1 MKFESPLIKGTLVKR
16 YKRFLA
22 DVTLENGSIVTAH
35 VANPGS
41 MLELA
46 KPGSTVWLE
55 INDDPKRKLKYS
67 WKLIETNQTF
77 IGVDTHYAN
86 KIIKEALDNNAFGLN
101 YESYEIEIKY
111 GENSRIDFLLYF
123 KQAPKMFLE
132 VKSVTLSR
140 EAGLAE
146 FPDSKTLR
154 GAKHMNEL
162 TEMVKK
168 GFQSTILFLVQRSDI
183 DLFKIA
189 GDIDPNYQ
197 ESYNNAI
204 KQGVRVLCYD
214 CVISKEGIT
223 IGKRLDLANVS
234 NSA

>member
-1 MKFESPLIKGTLVKR
+1 M
-16 YKRFLA
+16 
-22 DVTLENGSIVTAH
+22 
-35 VANPGS
+35 
-41 MLELA
+41 
-46 KPGSTVWLE
+46 
-55 INDDPKRKLKYS
+55 
-67 WKLIETNQTF
+67 
-77 IGVDTHYAN
+77 
-86 KIIKEALDNNAFGLN
+86 N
-101 YESYEIEIKY
+101 YESYETEIKY

-189 GDIDPNYQ
+189 GDIDPNY
-197 ESYNNAI
+197 EEFYNNAI

>member
-1 MKFESPLIKGTLVKR
+1 
-16 YKRFLA
+16 
-22 DVTLENGSIVTAH
+22 
-35 VANPGS
+35 
-41 MLELA
+41 
-46 KPGSTVWLE
+46 
-55 INDDPKRKLKYS
+55 
-67 WKLIETNQTF
+67 
-77 IGVDTHYAN
+77 
-86 KIIKEALDNNAFGLN
+86 
-101 YESYEIEIKY
+101 
-111 GENSRIDFLLYF
+111 
-123 KQAPKMFLE
+123 MFLE

-189 GDIDPNYQ
+189 GDIDPNYE

>member
-1 MKFESPLIKGTLVKR
+1 M
-16 YKRFLA
+16 
-22 DVTLENGSIVTAH
+22 TAH

-101 YESYEIEIKY
+101 YESYETEIKY
-111 GENSRIDFLLYF
+111 GENSRIDFYF
-123 KQAPKMFLE
+123 ILNKHPKCFRS
-132 VKSVTLSR
+132 KSVTLSR

-168 GFQSTILFLVQRSDI
+168 GFSINHTIFSTAL
-183 DLFKIA
+183 
-189 GDIDPNYQ
+189 
-197 ESYNNAI
+197 
-204 KQGVRVLCYD
+204 
-214 CVISKEGIT
+214 
-223 IGKRLDLANVS
+223 
-234 NSA
+234 

>member
-46 KPGSTVWLE
+46 KPWSTVWLE

-101 YESYEIEIKY
+101 YESYETEIKY
-111 GENSRIDFLLYF
+111 GENSRVDFLLYF
-123 KQAPKMFLE
+123 EEEPKMYLE

-140 EAGLAE
+140 LKGLAE
-146 FPDSKTLR
+146 FPDSKTFR
-154 GAKHMNEL
+154 GAKHMDEL
-162 TEMVKK
+162 AEMVQC

-183 DLFKIA
+183 DLFSVA
-189 GDIDPNYQ
+189 EDIDPIYKK
-197 ESYNNAI
+197 SYKHAI
-204 KQGVRVLCYD
+204 ENGVQVLCYD
-214 CVISKEGIT
+214 CIISREGIT
-223 IGKRLDLANVS
+223 IGKRLDLANAS
-234 NSA
+234 NSV